1 MARLVQ
7 RPPKYLPEEWC
18 HSNKLNYSSAEKER
32 ASAERLRDESVRLIH
47 ETEQTTVI
55 TQSDVNK
62 KLDQRLT
69 NMNYWKSE
77 LDRQYGETNEEIE
90 NLLQFKERL
99 EKALADTEIPLKIA
113 RECLVVRE
121 ERVKIDNVHDEVEVQ
136 LLKVI
141 SHNLTFSFWRS
152 LLFNAE
158 KLTK

>member
-7 RPPKYLPEEWC
+7 RPPKYLLEEWR

-32 ASAERLRDESVRLIH
+32 ANAERLRDESFRLIH
-47 ETEQTTVI
+47 ETEQTTI
-55 TQSDVNK
+55 LTQSDVNK

-69 NMNYWKSE
+69 NVDYWESE
-77 LDRQYGETNEEIE
+77 LHRQHGETSEEIE
-90 NLLQFKERL
+90 NLLKFKERL

-113 RECLVVRE
+113 GECLVVRE

-141 SHNLTFSFWRS
+141 AHNLTFSFWRVS
-152 LLFNAE
+152 SSVLS
-158 KLTK
+158 